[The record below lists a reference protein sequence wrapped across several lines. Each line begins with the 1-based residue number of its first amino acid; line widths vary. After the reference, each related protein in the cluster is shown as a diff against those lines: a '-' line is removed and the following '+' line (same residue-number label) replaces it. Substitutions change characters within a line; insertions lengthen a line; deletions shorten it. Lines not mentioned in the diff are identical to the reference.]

1 MSTPPT
7 DTSYDTPPVIPR
19 KVPAG
24 PPLNWISAAVRL
36 LRSNWGGVILPAYLL
51 VFLVPALIQYGAMEM
66 ISGGSVFGTVVLV
79 IVSIFVTLLL
89 NAGMVALFHSAAEGG
104 TPPRFT
110 QVFSGF
116 SGHTILHTFLMV
128 VMMIV
133 VGIVLSVIGYVI
145 SSIADFSFSSVSR
158 YGMGGFMDGGFGPSA
173 GIAAILLMFIA
184 VLCALVLFG
193 ALFFYAIPLIVVAR
207 QGGALEAVR
216 NSLRACFKNL
226 FVLLFFAVNAMVVTQ
241 LVLFPPTFAIGASTA
256 SVVGMT
262 VITIVVS
269 FVWGGAVLAGA
280 YYLSFRDILLG
291 KGDTE
296 SGNAIEA
303 IVPA

>member
-1 MSTPPT
+1 MSTPT
-7 DTSYDTPPVIPR
+7 DTSYDTPVIPR

-36 LRSNWGGVILPAYLL
+36 LRSNWGVILPAYLL

-89 NAGMVALFHSAAEGG
+89 NAGMVALFHSAAEG
-104 TPPRFT
+104 TPRFT

-145 SSIADFSFSSVSR
+145 ASIADFSFSSVSR
-158 YGMGGFMDGGFGPSA
+158 YGMGGFMNGGFGPSA
-173 GIAAILLMFIA
+173 GITAILIMFIA

-193 ALFFYAIPLIVVAR
+193 ALFFYAVPLIVVAR
-207 QGGALEAVR
+207 QGAFEAVR

-226 FVLLFFAVNAMVVTQ
+226 FVLLFFAVNAVVVTQ
-241 LVLFPPTFAIGASTA
+241 LVLFPTFAVGASTT
-256 SVVGMT
+256 SIIGMT
-262 VITIVVS
+262 VITVVVS
-269 FVWGGAVLAGA
+269 FVWGAVLAGA

-291 KGDTE
+291 KGDTD
-296 SGNAIEA
+296 SANDIEA
-303 IVPA
+303 TVPA

>member
-1 MSTPPT
+1 MSTPT
-7 DTSYDTPPVIPR
+7 DTSYDTRVIPR

-36 LRSNWGGVILPAYLL
+36 LRSNWGVILPAYLL

-89 NAGMVALFHSAAEGG
+89 NAGMVALFHSAAEG
-104 TPPRFT
+104 TPRFT

-145 SSIADFSFSSVSR
+145 ASIADFSFSSVSR

-207 QGGALEAVR
+207 QGVLEAVR

-241 LVLFPPTFAIGASTA
+241 LVLFPTFAIGASTA
-256 SVVGMT
+256 SVIGMT

-269 FVWGGAVLAGA
+269 FVWGAVLAGA

-291 KGDTE
+291 KGDTD
-296 SGNAIEA
+296 SAKDIEA
-303 IVPA
+303 TVPA

>member
-1 MSTPPT
+1 MSTPT
-7 DTSYDTPPVIPR
+7 DTSYDTPVIPR

-36 LRSNWGGVILPAYLL
+36 LRSNWGVILPAYLL

-89 NAGMVALFHSAAEGG
+89 NAGMVALFHSAAEG
-104 TPPRFT
+104 TPRFT

-145 SSIADFSFSSVSR
+145 ASIADFSFSSVSR
-158 YGMGGFMDGGFGPSA
+158 YGMGGFMDDGFGPSA

-184 VLCALVLFG
+184 VLGALVLFG

-207 QGGALEAVR
+207 QGALEAVR

-241 LVLFPPTFAIGASTA
+241 LVLFPTFAIGASTA
-256 SVVGMT
+256 SVIGMT

-269 FVWGGAVLAGA
+269 FVWGAVLAGA

-303 IVPA
+303 TVPA